1 MTSPKNIDSNIQ
13 PPCVSS
19 LLIYL
24 KKFVKSSRFSE
35 IRADNEVRFKLLTS
49 YDRTGKFYTS
59 DTIQKT
65 NVNPLKRVIFIVGE
79 NYDPLP
85 RLYLDK
91 DNYNLFV
98 LETDTEKVGAALG
111 DFIGTLLNKT
121 GERYMDF
128 HLLGIGT
135 AAEACG
141 VASLKVADASGRR
154 VNRITLLDPV
164 VSEEEGV
171 CTRPQAGF
179 VDAVHTDVQQ
189 MGSGLSRC
197 GDVDFYVDDSK
208 GLVSLKSPLIK
219 HLMLLHFL

>member
-1 MTSPKNIDSNIQ
+1 M
-13 PPCVSS
+13 
-19 LLIYL
+19 
-24 KKFVKSSRFSE
+24 
-35 IRADNEVRFKLLTS
+35 RFKLLTS

-98 LETDTEKVGAALG
+98 LESDAPRQAEKVGAALG

-135 AAEACG
+135 ATEACG
-141 VASLKVADASGRR
+141 VASLKVADASGRT
-154 VNRITLLDPV
+154 VNRITLLDPA
-164 VSEEEGV
+164 VSEGDGV
-171 CTRPQAGF
+171 CARPRAGF

-189 MGSGLSRC
+189 VGSSLSRC

-208 GLVSLKSPLIK
+208 GLAYFKPSLRKNLI
-219 HLMLLHFL
+219 LLHFL

>member
-1 MTSPKNIDSNIQ
+1 M
-13 PPCVSS
+13 
-19 LLIYL
+19 
-24 KKFVKSSRFSE
+24 
-35 IRADNEVRFKLLTS
+35 
-49 YDRTGKFYTS
+49 
-59 DTIQKT
+59 
-65 NVNPLKRVIFIVGE
+65 NPLKRVIFIVGE

-85 RLYLDK
+85 RVYLDK

-98 LETDTEKVGAALG
+98 LETDTEKKAEKVGAVLG

-164 VSEEEGV
+164 VSEGEGV

-189 MGSGLSRC
+189 IGSGLSRC

-208 GLVSLKSPLIK
+208 GLISLKTPLRK
-219 HLMLLHFL
+219 HLLLLHFL